1 MPHSLSFLLSTEAA
15 KARMVE
21 RKPAFVVHVE
31 TTSNFEFPDRFVEL
45 DANEV
50 TQAENIAFGWLK
62 RDNISA
68 AMRRVLHD
76 GSLTDVI
83 GPIFDQTFIR
93 RPLNADADWDQSFD
107 THN

>member
-50 TQAENIAFGWLK
+50 TQAENMANTWVRHMG
-62 RDNISA
+62 NTSA
-68 AMRRVLHD
+68 AVRRVLHD
-76 GSLTDVI
+76 GTLLD
-83 GPIFDQTFIR
+83 PIKII
-93 RPLNADADWDQSFD
+93 
-107 THN
+107 